1 MRVLIRSSVA
11 ATVIAASTALTGA
24 MTAVPEISPK
34 PTVSQEVR
42 LAASPAPGA
51 LVGAFLRNQLENC
64 SVICPFIVQGATT
77 VPVAAA
83 AAPLVFVNAL
93 TTQPL
98 LQAIGT
104 AAASVTQ
111 PAQDA
116 AEGIITNDLNL
127 VLPRAQ
133 RALEV
138 AVVEAFTIGST
149 ALTRPGQLPRTVD
162 TARNRFLT
170 ALNQPLG
177 VPTLPS
183 GATTPL
189 QVAAVRAIEIGS
201 AVAFQAG
208 ELLLLGAVRAAN
220 TAATTLSRTGSVP
233 ATIAATGA
241 SVAFDGH
248 GRDNGDTDC
257 GDHTRR
263 QRGRRPRSGRAWR
276 LKAGCAVSMWPD
288 PSCRA
293 APPPSTTESP
303 SRATD
308 SADRTNR

>member
-241 SVAFDGH
+241 SVASTVTAATTAI
-248 GRDNGDTDC
+248 RTAV
-257 GDHTRR
+257 TTPAPAASPAPK
-263 QRGRRPRSGRAWR
+263 RPSVATQGGLRSFNV
-276 LKAGCAVSMWPD
+276 AGSEL
-288 PSCRA
+288 S
-293 APPPSTTESP
+293 SS
-303 SRATD
+303 AT
-308 SADRTNR
+308 AKHNRITKPGNRFSGQN